1 MALNI
6 SSFRLFPPF
15 IPHFP
20 SQYALQ
26 FIAVSVIAGLL
37 LYYTYGQV
45 ANLKEEKLIK
55 QRYVNT
61 EKKRRKD
68 GGRNERAEGLNFHA
82 FEKMLLQFLI
92 PFSSSK

>member
-6 SSFRLFPPF
+6 SSFRLFSPF
-15 IPHFP
+15 IPHSP

-55 QRYVNT
+55 QRYVNNGK
-61 EKKRRKD
+61 EGK
-68 GGRNERAEGLNFHA
+68 ERWRE
-82 FEKMLLQFLI
+82 E
-92 PFSSSK
+92 